1 MNSKER
7 IYALLN
13 GQAIDRIPVTPILMA
28 FAARFIGKTYRE
40 YYLNYQVLV
49 DSYLAVK
56 KNLLLIW

>member
-13 GQAIDRIPVTPILMA
+13 RQTIDKIPVTPILMA

-40 YYLNYQVLV
+40 YYLDYQVLV
-49 DSYLAVK
+49 DSYLVCQK
-56 KNLLLIW
+56 EFHFD